1 MSRRDSI
8 TQKLFFGQVHL
19 PFLGCN
25 DSRKEC
31 QHPGYWP
38 VLDMIIEVYKS
49 STVKVSNALDSVG
62 FAQDLSSIIYHHLSS
77 LSPLKC
83 RSYMLANSRT
93 HNRNMSWLSC
103 FKHISSCLSPS
114 SGHQKA
120 QQKTPRIPLW
130 DESMTTPCN
139 RTWRCGWGEDDGWG
153 GVSCKSDFERS
164 MTDIWMAISGT
175 KIWLVGGFK
184 HFYFPYYM
192 GCHPSHWRTPSFFKM
207 VSLPPTR
214 WVLFY
219 SSWFWWYSDYFH
231 DQQLDVSPW
240 WGHWGHW
247 NSLPL
252 GIRWGKNTTQNGNFT

>member
-1 MSRRDSI
+1 MSASWLLASFGHDHWSI
-8 TQKLFFGQVHL
+8 QEFYG
-19 PFLGCN
+19 
-25 DSRKEC
+25 
-31 QHPGYWP
+31 
-38 VLDMIIEVYKS
+38 
-49 STVKVSNALDSVG
+49 KVPNALDSVG

-153 GVSCKSDFERS
+153 GVRCNSDFEIL
-164 MTDIWMAISGT
+164 MTDIWYIY
-175 KIWLVGGFK
+175 ILVGGFK
-184 HFYFPYYM
+184 HFYFP
-192 GCHPSHWRTPSFFKM
+192 CIIIIWDVIQTP
-207 VSLPPTR
+207 LT
-214 WVLFY
+214 
-219 SSWFWWYSDYFH
+219 
-231 DQQLDVSPW
+231 
-240 WGHWGHW
+240 
-247 NSLPL
+247 NSIIFQD
-252 GIRWGKNTTQNGNFT
+252 G